1 MNRKDSG
8 AEESLPEMS
17 GSPPLMGDASFWG
30 ITATQFLGA
39 FNDNLYKQ
47 TLLLMFVSVTIGS
60 LTFDFQGPATF
71 VFGIP
76 FVLFSGFA
84 GYLSDRY
91 RKRTVIVLSKV
102 LEIVV
107 MILATIGFLI
117 YAQTGFTNSLLMYLI
132 FVLFLMG
139 AQSAFFG
146 PGKYGILPELFRKGD
161 LPKANSLILMTTFVA
176 IIFGSGLAGYLK
188 ENFEK
193 QLWVVGLVA
202 IAIGAIGTW
211 TSTWLRRTNA
221 VAPELKFE
229 FDAIAIPRDVRQILS
244 LDSQLLKALIATSF
258 YWMAAGCVQLTV
270 NVVGKNQLDLSDSN
284 TSLMVA
290 AVSIGIAAG
299 SGIGA
304 PLLGHRVNLVA
315 PYIAG
320 WFTIACLL
328 VMAIPGAS
336 MTHWLGYWGMV
347 TMLVLLGMSTA
358 IFLIPLQVIIQLSP
372 PAELKGRVIATQNLL
387 NWIGISLAGLL
398 YWASSYVTTELDA
411 APSWNYLSVAAVLV
425 VMMLWTF
432 PQAAKHQPA
441 AQLGAGEATTT
452 TLKLIRSRRTTRP
465 QKPRV

>member
-1 MNRKDSG
+1 MSRVSNG
-8 AEESLPEMS
+8 PEETSPELQ
-17 GSPPLMGDASFWG
+17 GTPPLMGDASFWG

-71 VFGIP
+71 IFGLP

-91 RKRTVIVLSKV
+91 KKRTVIVASKV
-102 LEIVV
+102 LEIIV
-107 MILATIGFLI
+107 MVLGTIGFLI

-176 IIFGSGLAGYLK
+176 IIFGSGLAGFLK
-188 ENFEK
+188 ENFEQ
-193 QLWVVGLVA
+193 QLWVVGLMA

-211 TSTWLRRTNA
+211 TSLWLRTTPA
-221 VAPELKFE
+221 VAPDLKFQI
-229 FDAIAIPRDVRQILS
+229 DALAIPRDVRVVLGF
-244 LDSQLLKALIATSF
+244 DRQLLKALIATSF

-270 NVVGKNQLDLSDSN
+270 NVVGINQLDLSDSN

-290 AVSIGIAAG
+290 AVSIGIAVG

-320 WFTIACLL
+320 WFTIGCLL
-328 VMAIPGAS
+328 VMAIPGLS

-347 TMLVLLGMSTA
+347 VMLVLLGISTA
-358 IFLIPLQVIIQLSP
+358 LFLIPLQVIIQLSP
-372 PAELKGRVIATQNLL
+372 PAELKGRIIATQNLL
-387 NWIGISLAGLL
+387 NWIGISAAGLL
-398 YWASSYVTTELDA
+398 YWLSNQVISRFDW
-411 APSWNYLSVAAVLV
+411 APSWNYLSVAVVLV
-425 VMMLWTF
+425 IMMLTTF
-432 PQAAKHQPA
+432 PGEAKRDDASGTEPSSPA
-441 AQLGAGEATTT
+441 ASP
-452 TLKLIRSRRTTRP
+452 KLLRSRRTTRP
-465 QKPRV
+465 KKS